1 MRFFLLFGRVLHS
14 LGAGFS
20 GVTKKLS
27 GALGKTK
34 ALSAQPQQTTGR
46 EVIYNPDVPIFSF
59 STCSKPQPHHYLPGL
74 LGQRCP
80 GLPRS
85 AGRIWAEPGWC

>member
-1 MRFFLLFGRVLHS
+1 MSFFLLFGRELRS
-14 LGAGFS
+14 LRAGFS

-34 ALSAQPQQTTGR
+34 ALSAQPQQTAGW

-59 STCSKPQPHHYLPGL
+59 STCSKPQPHHCLPVL

-80 GLPRS
+80 VLPRS
-85 AGRIWAEPGWC
+85 AGKIWAEPGRC